1 MQLSAITT
9 PLLKDNMTERT
20 KNTGLV
26 WRLFSFAGIKSL
38 MVIFSLVG
46 MLFSNFATLMSDRYF
61 DLMQMGLRKALL
73 IGGEAFADRALKNS
87 PKADIDQKIKTKTA
101 QLDADNKALT
111 DSNKRL
117 KADLDTTAS
126 EKVSLETKSQKL
138 TTEFD
143 DLSAKNRNLAKQ
155 SEELVQAQ
163 AKQAAKAKTIATG
176 VKARLT
182 KNLARSTAAMPAE
195 ALPYI
200 SAVTAV
206 SLFALDVNDACA
218 TMTDFNSLLK
228 MMNAGEENPDMCGM
242 KTPTPQEVIGS
253 AKTQWRSSL
262 ASVADAARAAGNV
275 PVPEVRLPNMKEVS
289 YSVCQAMYVPGL
301 CN

>member
-1 MQLSAITT
+1 
-9 PLLKDNMTERT
+9 MTEPT
-20 KNTGLV
+20 KKPSFF
-26 WRLFSFAGIKSL
+26 WKLFSFTGIKML
-38 MVIFSLVG
+38 LVIFSIVG
-46 MLFSNFATLMSDRYF
+46 MLFNNLATLMSDRYF
-61 DLMQMGLRKALL
+61 DLMQTGLRKALL
-73 IGGEAFADRALKNS
+73 IGGETFADRSLKNS

-101 QLDADNKALT
+101 RLDADNKALA

-117 KADLDTTAS
+117 MADLDATTS
-126 EKVSLETKSQKL
+126 EKISLESKSQKL
-138 TTEFD
+138 TTEVD
-143 DLSAKNRNLAKQ
+143 DLSARNRNLAKQ
-155 SEELVQAQ
+155 SDELIQAQ
-163 AKQAAKAKTIATG
+163 AKQAARAKTIATG

-182 KNLARSTAAMPAE
+182 KGLTRSTAAMPAE

-228 MMNAGEENPDMCGM
+228 MMNAGEESPDMCGM
-242 KTPTPQEVIGS
+242 KIPTTQEVVAS

-262 ASVADAARAAGNV
+262 TSVADAAKTAGNV
-275 PVPEVRLPNMKEVS
+275 PVPEIRLPNMREVA
-289 YSVCQAMYVPGL
+289 YTVCQTMYVPGL

>member
-1 MQLSAITT
+1 MAE
-9 PLLKDNMTERT
+9 PT
-20 KNTGLV
+20 KKSGLF
-26 WRLFSFAGIKSL
+26 WKLFSFAGIKVL
-38 MVIFSLVG
+38 LVTFSIVG
-46 MLFSNFATLMSDRYF
+46 MLFSNLATLMSDRYF

-73 IGGEAFADRALKNS
+73 IAGEPLADRALKHS

-101 QLDADNKALT
+101 QLEADNKALT

-138 TTEFD
+138 TTELD

-155 SEELVQAQ
+155 SDELVQAQ

-182 KNLARSTAAMPAE
+182 KSLARSTAAMPAE

-218 TMTDFNSLLK
+218 TMNDFNSLLK

-242 KTPTPQEVIGS
+242 KIPTTQEVMTS

-262 ASVADAARAAGNV
+262 TSVADAARAAGNI
-275 PVPEVRLPNMKEVS
+275 PVPEVRLPNRQEIS
-289 YSVCQAMYVPGL
+289 YSVCQVLYVPGL